1 MASKKFTKVEARVNT
16 YLAEHKGVSYKEACF
31 AVLDSSDGLGE
42 TERNPFLRPGGGLSM
57 PERKRRTEENIED
70 VQRISNIIN
79 RRIKKNRKNPY
90 LRANGG
96 FSLIEKFP
104 EYKDRKKWKIK
115 R

>member
-1 MASKKFTKVEARVNT
+1 
-16 YLAEHKGVSYKEACF
+16 
-31 AVLDSSDGLGE
+31 
-42 TERNPFLRPGGGLSM
+42 M

-70 VQRISNIIN
+70 VERISNILN

-104 EYKDRKKWKIK
+104 EYKDRKKRKIK